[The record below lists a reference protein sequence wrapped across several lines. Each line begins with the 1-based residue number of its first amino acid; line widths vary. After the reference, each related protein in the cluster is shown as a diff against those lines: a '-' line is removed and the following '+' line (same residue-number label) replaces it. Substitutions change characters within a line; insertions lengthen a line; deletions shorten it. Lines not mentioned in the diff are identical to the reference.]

1 MSSRGLLIA
10 NITIAAVTDEVD
22 ALEVDLPWISDG
34 SKGSLPRNGD
44 HRHLGCPRFSRAL
57 ALDADCANIFCSQ

>member
-22 ALEVDLPWISDG
+22 ALEVDLPWIYDG

-44 HRHLGCPRFSRAL
+44 HRQRDVHASAAL
-57 ALDADCANIFCSQ
+57 ALDADCADIFCSQ